1 MAVNNKLQKNN
12 KFDTAVTKF
21 DVNGVE
27 VKLSPNTVR
36 QYLVSG
42 NGNITDQEALFFI
55 KLCQAQKL
63 NPFIKDAYCIKFG
76 NSPAQV
82 VVSKDLFMKR
92 AEANEDFDGFKS
104 GIIVINKETD
114 EIVYREGAF
123 SLKSKEETVGGWAEV
138 YRKKISHPIREEVS
152 LEEYAGKKSDGS
164 MNSMW
169 SSKTNTMI
177 RKVAL
182 CQALR
187 EAFPN
192 SFQGMYG
199 EEEMNIDTNN
209 IQNKPQKEEH
219 IVNKEEESNVIE
231 AEVVEN
237 DDQSFI

>member
-1 MAVNNKLQKNN
+1 MAVNNTLQKNN

-92 AEANEDFDGFKS
+92 AEVNEDFDGFKS
-104 GIIVINKETD
+104 HFVEPSIP
-114 EIVYREGAF
+114 Y
-123 SLKSKEETVGGWAEV
+123 
-138 YRKKISHPIREEVS
+138 
-152 LEEYAGKKSDGS
+152 
-164 MNSMW
+164 
-169 SSKTNTMI
+169 
-177 RKVAL
+177 
-182 CQALR
+182 
-187 EAFPN
+187 FP
-192 SFQGMYG
+192 M
-199 EEEMNIDTNN
+199 
-209 IQNKPQKEEH
+209 KEH
-219 IVNKEEESNVIE
+219 II
-231 AEVVEN
+231 
-237 DDQSFI
+237 II